1 MASRLP
7 FREWLDAGM
16 LRADW
21 TCPPPTRRPPPRPQ
35 PDTRARARR
44 PRGTSRRGEA
54 AGSVSRR
61 GQTLSSYATRYGIG
75 YEELTRSILPMA
87 QRGGEPLASMGVD
100 VPLAAL
106 SRQPRRLFD
115 YFKQLFAQVTNPPI
129 DALREDI
136 VTSTVLY
143 LGNHGN
149 LLEAHARQLPAHPAG
164 RALRPTTTP
173 SGASA
178 PYARRG
184 SRSRAEPGVLRPRV
198 RAGRPGRALDELD
211 AQAER
216 AVREGTNILVLSDRT
231 QAGEVPIPSLL
242 SLGSVHHHLIRSGL
256 RTHVDLVVEAGDVAS
271 THDFAALVGYSAQRR
286 SPYAHAQIREAAA
299 RGLIEGD
306 AEQACHAF
314 DRAATAGIVSI
325 MSKMGISTMQGY
337 HSAQIFEAL
346 GLSGRGDAALL
357 CRDVKQDRRPGHG

>member
-1 MASRLP
+1 M
-7 FREWLDAGM
+7 
-16 LRADW
+16 
-21 TCPPPTRRPPPRPQ
+21 
-35 PDTRARARR
+35 
-44 PRGTSRRGEA
+44 
-54 AGSVSRR
+54 
-61 GQTLSSYATRYGIG
+61 GIG

-149 LLEAHARQLPAHPAG
+149 LLEDTRDNCRLIRLAAPVLDDDTFGRICAIRKAGFKVTRLSCVFG
-164 RALRPTTTP
+164 RA
-173 SGASA
+173 SGLGA
-178 PYARRG
+178 
-184 SRSRAEPGVLRPRV
+184 L
-198 RAGRPGRALDELD
+198 GRALDELD

-271 THDFAALVGYSAQRR
+271 THDFAALVGYSA
-286 SPYAHAQIREAAA
+286 AASTLP
-299 RGLIEGD
+299 RP
-306 AEQACHAF
+306 
-314 DRAATAGIVSI
+314 RA
-325 MSKMGISTMQGY
+325 
-337 HSAQIFEAL
+337 
-346 GLSGRGDAALL
+346 D
-357 CRDVKQDRRPGHG
+357 P